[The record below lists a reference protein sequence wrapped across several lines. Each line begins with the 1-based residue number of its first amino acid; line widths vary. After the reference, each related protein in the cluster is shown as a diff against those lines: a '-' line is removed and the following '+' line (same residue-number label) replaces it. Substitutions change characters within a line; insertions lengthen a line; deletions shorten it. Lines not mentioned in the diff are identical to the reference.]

1 MEAVNQP
8 VDIERKLADPQT
20 YEDSLLRI
28 FTKKSQRG
36 LGFSEAE
43 NGVSYF
49 ETATGRRTL
58 ARTIARCVND
68 GQYQPWPVDLWFLET
83 KGKRRAAHQSNF
95 IDHVVGSALAQMLTH
110 NACCYGLPG
119 VYSYLPGKTNVG
131 AAGDLARF
139 IRAHRAGVG
148 RGTVRRGVAGQGN
161 GDRGQGSIYVL
172 QSDFEHYGDNLPVGS
187 DAPVW
192 PIVREIASLG
202 SPTGEV
208 GTHTWNLITGLS
220 RPVVRE
226 EGGTEFVRLRG
237 VAMGTPLVPILS
249 NLAAVPMDRAVLA
262 VDGVF
267 YARYNDDFLIA
278 HPDLSAMHEA
288 DARIDA
294 LLDTLG
300 VRRKLAKERRTVLCG
315 NGIGS
320 REDPAYQGRSRIDYL
335 GLSISHAG
343 TLTVAP
349 HRQRRFLARVARR
362 VDGAAPALAELPVR
376 DRAHQLVLTVNV
388 MLDVNS
394 PFAVAGLASLL
405 DTSTD
410 RGTLKD
416 LDFRIARKIV
426 QAATRR
432 SGVRGFRLLPPAV
445 LYGELGL
452 RSLVVLRNSR

>member
-1 MEAVNQP
+1 MEP
-8 VDIERKLADPQT
+8 IDIEGQLADPHT

-28 FTKKSQRG
+28 FVKKSQRG

-43 NGVSYF
+43 SGVSYF
-49 ETATGRRTL
+49 GTVTGRRTL
-58 ARTIARCVND
+58 ARTIARGVVD

-95 IDHVVGSALAQMLTH
+95 IDHVVGSALARMLTH

-119 VYSYLPGKTNVG
+119 VYSYLPGKTNVT
-131 AAGDLARF
+131 AAADLARF
-139 IRAHRAGVG
+139 IRAHRAATAQPK
-148 RGTVRRGVAGQGN
+148 RGPLDIPKRGPL
-161 GDRGQGSIYVL
+161 YVL
-172 QSDFEHYGDNLPVGS
+172 QSDFEHYGDNLPMGH

-192 PIVREIASLG
+192 PIIREVAALG
-202 SPTGEV
+202 SPDGQV

-226 EGGTEFVRLRG
+226 EDGAEFVRLRG

-249 NLAAVPMDRAVLA
+249 NLAAVLMDRAVLS
-262 VDGVF
+262 VEGMF
-267 YARYNDDFLIA
+267 YARYNDDFLFA

-300 VRRKLAKERRTVLCG
+300 VKRKLGKERRTALCG
-315 NGIGS
+315 NGIS
-320 REDPAYQGRSRIDYL
+320 SAQDPAYQGKSRIDYL
-335 GLSISHAG
+335 GLSITHAG
-343 TLTVAP
+343 TVTVGP
-349 HRQRRFLARVARR
+349 HRQRRFMARVARR
-362 VDGAAPALAELPVR
+362 LDGAAPALALLPVR
-376 DRAHQLVLTVNV
+376 ERAHQLVSTVNV
-388 MLDVNS
+388 MLDASS

-405 DTSTD
+405 DSSSD

-426 QAATRR
+426 QAATGRP
-432 SGVRGFRLLPPAV
+432 GVRGFRLLPPTV
-445 LYGELGL
+445 LYREMGL
-452 RSLVVLRNSR
+452 RSRVRLRNLQ